1 MELLLN
7 HIKKYVELNDE
18 QLTHI
23 SKSLN
28 IITTAKRELL
38 LNEGEMCTHLYF
50 VVKGCLRMFYADEK
64 GVEQTIQFALENW
77 WMTDI
82 DAFNKRKKSLFSIQA
97 LEKTTLIGI
106 HKTDFDFLLSD
117 QPSLEK
123 YFRIIY
129 ERAYSASL
137 YRMKYARSSKEDFY
151 YLFCSKYP
159 DFLQR
164 VPQKLLASF
173 LGLTPEYLSELRKKN
188 SKVRS

>member
-23 SKSLN
+23 SKSFN

-137 YRMKYARSSKEDFY
+137 YRMKYARSSKEDWS
-151 YLFCSKYP
+151 C
-159 DFLQR
+159 
-164 VPQKLLASF
+164 
-173 LGLTPEYLSELRKKN
+173 
-188 SKVRS
+188 

>member
-23 SKSLN
+23 SKSFN

-82 DAFNKRKKSLFSIQA
+82 DAFNKRKNPYSL
-97 LEKTTLIGI
+97 
-106 HKTDFDFLLSD
+106 
-117 QPSLEK
+117 
-123 YFRIIY
+123 
-129 ERAYSASL
+129 
-137 YRMKYARSSKEDFY
+137 SK
-151 YLFCSKYP
+151 L
-159 DFLQR
+159 
-164 VPQKLLASF
+164 
-173 LGLTPEYLSELRKKN
+173 
-188 SKVRS
+188 

>member
-18 QLTHI
+18 QIAHI
-23 SKSLN
+23 CKSFY
-28 IITTAKRELL
+28 IISTPKRKLV
-38 LNEGEMCTHLYF
+38 LNEGETCTHLYF
-50 VVKGCLRMFYADEK
+50 VVKGCLRMFYFDEK
-64 GVEQTIQFALENW
+64 GVEQTVQFALENW

-82 DAFNKRKKSLFSIQA
+82 DAFNKREKSTFSIQA
-97 LEKTTLIGI
+97 IEKTTLIGI
-106 HKTDFDFLLSD
+106 RKINFDLLLTDH
-117 QPSLEK
+117 PSLEK
-123 YFRIIY
+123 YFRMIY

-159 DFLQR
+159 DFIQR

-173 LGLTPEYLSELRKKN
+173 LGFTPEYLSELRKKN
-188 SKVRS
+188 SKVRP